1 MKLLI
6 KINFIIA
13 LIVSLTS
20 VSYACNFLKE
30 SMGTSIATLGDRYD
44 EFTLSTEDDYGD
56 ETVLVEYDT
65 SYVCDEPLLN
75 ETYLKVYVREKKLI
89 GIQIEALEAKNTNKI
104 YQFAKNNFG
113 LDDEK
118 VKAEEWVG
126 VCLLYTSPSPRDY

>member
-44 EFTLSTEDDYGD
+44 EFTYLQKMIMEMKQ
-56 ETVLVEYDT
+56 
-65 SYVCDEPLLN
+65 CLLN
-75 ETYLKVYVREKKLI
+75 MIHLMYVMNR
-89 GIQIEALEAKNTNKI
+89 
-104 YQFAKNNFG
+104 
-113 LDDEK
+113 
-118 VKAEEWVG
+118 
-126 VCLLYTSPSPRDY
+126 S

>member
-30 SMGTSIATLGDRYD
+30 SMGTSIATLEDRYD

-56 ETVLVEYDT
+56 ET
-65 SYVCDEPLLN
+65 LLN
-75 ETYLKVYVREKKLI
+75 MIHLIYVMIALK
-89 GIQIEALEAKNTNKI
+89 
-104 YQFAKNNFG
+104 
-113 LDDEK
+113 
-118 VKAEEWVG
+118 
-126 VCLLYTSPSPRDY
+126 

>member
-44 EFTLSTEDDYGD
+44 EFTLSWLTECKRIYKKNGAIW
-56 ETVLVEYDT
+56 VIG
-65 SYVCDEPLLN
+65 SYHNV
-75 ETYLKVYVREKKLI
+75 
-89 GIQIEALEAKNTNKI
+89 
-104 YQFAKNNFG
+104 F
-113 LDDEK
+113 
-118 VKAEEWVG
+118 
-126 VCLLYTSPSPRDY
+126 

>member
-44 EFTLSTEDDYGD
+44 EFTSR
-56 ETVLVEYDT
+56 DT
-65 SYVCDEPLLN
+65 
-75 ETYLKVYVREKKLI
+75 
-89 GIQIEALEAKNTNKI
+89 
-104 YQFAKNNFG
+104 
-113 LDDEK
+113 
-118 VKAEEWVG
+118 
-126 VCLLYTSPSPRDY
+126 